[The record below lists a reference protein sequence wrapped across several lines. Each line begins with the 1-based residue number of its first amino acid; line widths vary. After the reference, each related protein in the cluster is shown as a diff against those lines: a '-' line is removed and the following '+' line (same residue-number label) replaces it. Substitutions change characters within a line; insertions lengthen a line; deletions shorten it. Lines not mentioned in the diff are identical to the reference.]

1 MKARLYI
8 GTSGWHYKHWVGK
21 FYPSKLAPAKMFD
34 WYSRYFDTV
43 ELNNSFYRL
52 PAQETFLSWRT
63 LAPPGFMFAVKASR
77 FITHMKKLK
86 DPQASIEKFF
96 ERAQLLNEKLG
107 PVLFQLPPRWPA
119 NLERLE
125 SFLEELPPRNRY
137 VFEFRD
143 PSWHAPE
150 VFRILRHHNAALCNH
165 DWRDIH
171 GPSELTADFTYIRM
185 HGPSGTYQGS
195 YGSEDLERLAGRL
208 DRLRSELKSVYIY
221 FNNDQ
226 GGFAV
231 QNAMTLREFIER
243 RAVA

>member
-1 MKARLYI
+1 MNASLHI
-8 GTSGWHYKHWVGK
+8 GTSGWHYKHWLGK
-21 FYPSKLAPAKMFD
+21 FYPPKLAPSSMFD
-34 WYSRYFDTV
+34 WYSRHFDTV

-52 PAQETFLSWRT
+52 PPEENFVRWRT
-63 LAPPGFMFAVKASR
+63 LAPPGFTFAVKASR

-86 DPQASIEKFF
+86 DPQSSIAKFF

-119 NLERLE
+119 NLERLH
-125 SFLEELPPRNRY
+125 SFLEQLPSRNRY

-143 PSWHAPE
+143 PTWHTAA
-150 VFRILRHHNAALCNH
+150 VYRILSRHNVALCNH
-165 DWRDIH
+165 DWRDVH
-171 GPSELTADFTYIRM
+171 GPKELTADFAYIRM

-195 YGSEDLERLAGRL
+195 YTIEDLEHWAERV
-208 DRLRSELKSVYIY
+208 DRWRSELRAVYVY

-226 GGFAV
+226 GGFAIE
-231 QNAMTLREFIER
+231 NAMRLRELFGI